1 LPTDPRR
8 VFAPEQQRLLQLF
21 ANQIGLCLERVR
33 LAAQAQDS
41 LLRVEAERLRNTLL
55 SAISHDLRTPLAA
68 IVGAAGALG
77 SDTWQ
82 LDEAARKELAE
93 TIKDEAAYMSRLVNK
108 VLEMARL
115 ESGTIALHREW
126 QTLEELVGAALNEL
140 GSQLIHHPVVSR
152 LPADLALIFVD
163 GLMIQSVLVNLLENA
178 IKYTPSG
185 GGIDITAEE
194 ETEGVIVSVSDSGPG
209 LAPGEDKRV
218 FDKFYR
224 TQRESAN
231 LGVGLGL
238 AICRAI
244 VDAHGGRIWVEPGT
258 TGGRSFD
265 FSSRGMRRHLG
276 SGWKT
281 IRKPRRM
288 ASHSI

>member
-1 LPTDPRR
+1 M
-8 VFAPEQQRLLQLF
+8 QLF

-68 IVGAAGALG
+68 IVGAAGALS

-115 ESGTIALHREW
+115 ESGTIALNREW

-152 LPADLALIFVD
+152 VPADLALIFVD

-178 IKYTPSG
+178 VKYTPSG
-185 GGIDITAEE
+185 GGIEITAEE
-194 ETEGVIVSVSDSGPG
+194 ETAGVIVSVADSGPG
-209 LAPGEDKRV
+209 LASGEEKRV

-224 TQRESAN
+224 TQRESGN

-244 VDAHGGRIWVEPGT
+244 VDAHGGRIWVEHGP
-258 TGGRSFD
+258 TGGAVFRLLIP
-265 FSSRGMRRHLG
+265 RHA
-276 SGWKT
+276 SP
-281 IRKPRRM
+281 PRVGVEDDTET
-288 ASHSI
+288 AAYG